1 MRHRFHLPKSIDT
14 YVTIDGVEME
24 VRVFFDY
31 QPEEAQTRDDPGC
44 EGSVDITSA
53 YYEDQGCILSEVSND
68 EIDALADRVWEKLGE
83 GGPE

>member
-1 MRHRFHLPKSIDT
+1 MRHRFHLPKSIET
-14 YVTIDGVEME
+14 YVTIGGVEMD
-24 VRVFFDY
+24 VTVFFDY
-31 QPEEAQTRDDPGC
+31 QPEEPRTRDDPGC

-53 YYEDQGCILSEVSND
+53 YYEDEGCILSEVSND